1 MKKYFRLFE
10 ECYILAKERNPA
22 IYNTFTGVVYV
33 IKEQE
38 AKLLS
43 YTENNIDILKAAEC
57 AGMGFEEAENILE
70 KYKEN
75 KLGNYY
81 DSPVY
86 ICKVAPDYTFYDHTF
101 FKIPPVINKAII
113 SLSNQCSKKC
123 KYCNSCDYINILQ
136 CNTCNGREKQF
147 VQDYME
153 FDRFTLAITKLRKY
167 NCSVIVFKIPDM
179 SQNMQ
184 YYKKIL
190 AKTKDIGIDNIQVI
204 CGSGYDE
211 KNIEY
216 LLEHDI
222 TPILQVNIEKQSDIC
237 DLAEVLEKRHSHN
250 LSRIFLTLVIDF
262 KLTNEESI
270 ESAID
275 HISKMT
281 KIQIDYM
288 LNKKEDVQDYIA
300 SDYNYISQLPLVDVR
315 QYAYKK
321 SFNSCLNGSVYIDQC
336 GNIYP
341 CPGLIDFK
349 VGNIDRFSEIFDKKN
364 IQSFWRLSGGN
375 IEKCKKCGLQSLCS
389 RCMGFE
395 YQLSGNF
402 DTVASCNK

>member
-10 ECYILAKERNPA
+10 ECYVLAKKKNPA

-43 YTENNIDILKAAEC
+43 YTENNINILQAAKYAE
-57 AGMGFEEAENILE
+57 MGYAEVENILD
-70 KYKEN
+70 KYKKN

-81 DSPVY
+81 DSPIY

-101 FKIPPVINKAII
+101 FKIPPIINKAII
-113 SLSNQCSKKC
+113 SLSNQCSRKC
-123 KYCNSCDYINILQ
+123 KYCNSCDFINILQ

-147 VQDYME
+147 AQNFME
-153 FDRFTLAITKLRKY
+153 FDKFSSVITSLNKY
-167 NCSVIVFKIPDM
+167 NCTVIALKIPDI
-179 SQNMQ
+179 SQNVQ

-190 AKTKDIGIDNIQVI
+190 TKTKDMGINNIQVI

-211 KNIEY
+211 KTVEY
-216 LLEHDI
+216 LLEYDI
-222 TPILQVNIEKQSDIC
+222 TPILQVNIENKLDIY
-237 DLAEVLEKRHSHN
+237 DLVNVLENKHSHN
-250 LSRIFLTLVIDF
+250 LSKMLFTLVIDF
-262 KLTNEESI
+262 KLASNESI
-270 ESAID
+270 KNAIE
-275 HISKMT
+275 HISKIT
-281 KIQIDYM
+281 NIQIDYM
-288 LNKKEDVQDYIA
+288 LNKKEDVNDYIA
-300 SDYNYISQLPLVDVR
+300 SDYNYILQFPLVNVR
-315 QYAYKK
+315 EYAYKK
-321 SFNSCLNGSVYIDQC
+321 SFNSCLNGNIYIDQC

-341 CPGLIDFK
+341 CPGLMDFK

-364 IQSFWRLSGGN
+364 ILFFWKLSGDN

-389 RCMGFE
+389 RCMSFE

-402 DTVASCNK
+402 STIASCNK

>member
-123 KYCNSCDYINILQ
+123 KYCNSCDYINFSSRPQIITTLFQ
-136 CNTCNGREKQF
+136 QHQF
-147 VQDYME
+147 V
-153 FDRFTLAITKLRKY
+153 RAT
-167 NCSVIVFKIPDM
+167 
-179 SQNMQ
+179 
-184 YYKKIL
+184 
-190 AKTKDIGIDNIQVI
+190 
-204 CGSGYDE
+204 
-211 KNIEY
+211 
-216 LLEHDI
+216 
-222 TPILQVNIEKQSDIC
+222 
-237 DLAEVLEKRHSHN
+237 
-250 LSRIFLTLVIDF
+250 
-262 KLTNEESI
+262 
-270 ESAID
+270 
-275 HISKMT
+275 
-281 KIQIDYM
+281 
-288 LNKKEDVQDYIA
+288 
-300 SDYNYISQLPLVDVR
+300 
-315 QYAYKK
+315 
-321 SFNSCLNGSVYIDQC
+321 
-336 GNIYP
+336 
-341 CPGLIDFK
+341 
-349 VGNIDRFSEIFDKKN
+349 
-364 IQSFWRLSGGN
+364 
-375 IEKCKKCGLQSLCS
+375 
-389 RCMGFE
+389 
-395 YQLSGNF
+395 
-402 DTVASCNK
+402 DTE